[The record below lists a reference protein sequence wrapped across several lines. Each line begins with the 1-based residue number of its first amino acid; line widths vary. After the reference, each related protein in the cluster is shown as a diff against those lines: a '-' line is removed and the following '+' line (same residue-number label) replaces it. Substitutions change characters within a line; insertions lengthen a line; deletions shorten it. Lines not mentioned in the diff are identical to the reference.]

1 MAADDKKAAAE
12 KITYA
17 DHVLPILENRCLNC
31 HNPDEA
37 KGGLDLSSYGAT
49 LTGGSGGEVVIS
61 EDSGSSRLYTLMA
74 HIETPK
80 MPPEKPK
87 SPDKELE
94 IFKKWI
100 DGGLLETA
108 NSKAKKSTKPKLDM
122 SNMVTSIGKPEI
134 PAMPEHLIL
143 EPELVTDRPNTVPA
157 IAHSPWAPILAV
169 AGQKQVLLYHSEDFD
184 LLGVLPYPEGF
195 PQSLNFSSNGSLLS
209 CGGGRGGKS
218 GSVVAWD
225 VKTGERVIEV
235 GKEFDIVLGSDISA
249 DHRRVVMGGPGKNIK
264 IWDTV
269 AGEQVSVIKKH
280 SDWMLTADI
289 SPDGVLFATGGRNSG
304 LFIWETGT
312 GMEFYT
318 LKGHTKAVTDLAW
331 RPDGNAMAS
340 VSEDGQAIIWEMN
353 EGKQVK
359 KWVAHA
365 GGALAIDIAPDGT
378 IATAGRD
385 KTVKIWKADGA
396 ALKTIAASD
405 DIVMSVAF
413 SQDSKRVISGDY
425 AGNIKVWNIAD
436 GVQLGSLDPNPPR
449 IDQQI
454 AYSTK
459 RIAEVRGSIPKLQ
472 EGIKVAA
479 AELVNAKQKFADIN
493 KTAGEAAA
501 KKGVADTA
509 VKTLDGQVK
518 SFTAQIDAAKKIL
531 VAKQADAKA
540 KTDAYNA
547 QVAAQAKAKAEVAK
561 WTPELQKAD
570 VALKAAVTNLAAAK
584 AAAEKPVLDAATQT
598 ALNAAVGV
606 YNAADAAE
614 KAADAKIAPAKA
626 ADDAANPKLAAA
638 NAAKNDAAAKL
649 AQADEA
655 GKPAAQNVLNVATAA
670 QLQAQNAKNVTAKL
684 LADATAAAAVT
695 NKKLADAG
703 IALKPLRD
711 KEVAGKV
718 VLEKAKQLFAQR
730 ITEHALATKALAAN
744 KGQLDNA
751 TKNLAAVDVQVKATL
766 AARDAANGAVAAV
779 NTDVAA
785 KSKLLA
791 DSAANLKVAQA
802 EAAKA
807 IALVANLT
815 KQKDAGTKLVAAVQ
829 KKEADA
835 KMTIVK
841 AEKEVKT
848 NEFLVKKFE
857 AAAINLEA
865 KNEGEELVDMKE
877 ELEVKVVGVSEASE
891 EFKSATMARVE
902 AEKTLANAKK
912 TVDEGNKELKMTST
926 NVLEKAMRLAAAR
939 AVAEVREDVVI
950 AKVASDVE
958 PDSEANPDAVD
969 MPLGEIEGMPIDPEN
984 VQVVAVAADGALAE
998 KSREEIESEIVAL
1011 RARLQSLEGVIRES
1025 YTKADKTKETVMKA
1039 SDVAAKTPGVIAER
1053 TKVETMKGQEK
1064 TQAENEKVA
1073 QEKAVTDQTS
1083 KVETLKK
1090 KYIESVPKREE
1101 IKAPIK

>member
-1 MAADDKKAAAE
+1 MKIRLFTTQLALVASVTCIGTLMAADDKKAAAE

-436 GVQLGSLDPNPPR
+436 GVQLGRLDPNPPR

-606 YNAADAAE
+606 YNAA
-614 KAADAKIAPAKA
+614 
-626 ADDAANPKLAAA
+626 
-638 NAAKNDAAAKL
+638 
-649 AQADEA
+649 
-655 GKPAAQNVLNVATAA
+655 
-670 QLQAQNAKNVTAKL
+670 
-684 LADATAAAAVT
+684 
-695 NKKLADAG
+695 
-703 IALKPLRD
+703 
-711 KEVAGKV
+711 
-718 VLEKAKQLFAQR
+718 
-730 ITEHALATKALAAN
+730 
-744 KGQLDNA
+744 
-751 TKNLAAVDVQVKATL
+751 
-766 AARDAANGAVAAV
+766 
-779 NTDVAA
+779 
-785 KSKLLA
+785 
-791 DSAANLKVAQA
+791 
-802 EAAKA
+802 
-807 IALVANLT
+807 
-815 KQKDAGTKLVAAVQ
+815 
-829 KKEADA
+829 
-835 KMTIVK
+835 
-841 AEKEVKT
+841 
-848 NEFLVKKFE
+848 
-857 AAAINLEA
+857 
-865 KNEGEELVDMKE
+865 
-877 ELEVKVVGVSEASE
+877 
-891 EFKSATMARVE
+891 
-902 AEKTLANAKK
+902 
-912 TVDEGNKELKMTST
+912 
-926 NVLEKAMRLAAAR
+926 
-939 AVAEVREDVVI
+939 
-950 AKVASDVE
+950 
-958 PDSEANPDAVD
+958 
-969 MPLGEIEGMPIDPEN
+969 
-984 VQVVAVAADGALAE
+984 
-998 KSREEIESEIVAL
+998 
-1011 RARLQSLEGVIRES
+1011 
-1025 YTKADKTKETVMKA
+1025 
-1039 SDVAAKTPGVIAER
+1039 
-1053 TKVETMKGQEK
+1053 
-1064 TQAENEKVA
+1064 
-1073 QEKAVTDQTS
+1073 
-1083 KVETLKK
+1083 
-1090 KYIESVPKREE
+1090 
-1101 IKAPIK
+1101 